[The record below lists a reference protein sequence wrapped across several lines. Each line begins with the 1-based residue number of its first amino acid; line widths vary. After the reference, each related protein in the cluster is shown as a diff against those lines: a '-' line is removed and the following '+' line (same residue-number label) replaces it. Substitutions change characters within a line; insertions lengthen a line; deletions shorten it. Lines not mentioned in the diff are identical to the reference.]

1 MDAKQAVDTATAHV
15 EDLFGDELDDLRLEE
30 VELEAEA
37 QRWAVTFSFRRGR
50 PSRRGAL
57 VIATGRDAEAERKT
71 LFVDDESGRVTAVR
85 DRRTDAA

>member
-1 MDAKQAVDTATAHV
+1 MDAKQAVDTATAQV
-15 EDLFGDELDDLRLEE
+15 EDLFGDGLDDLRLEE

-37 QRWAVTFSFRRGR
+37 QRWAVTFSFRRR